1 MNQET
6 LDKFLQLKADG
17 QRTLFFADI
26 EGLEFLFKPLTL
38 EEYNAVVEL
47 EKFLSGAVIND
58 TLLRISVLY
67 CGLHGGLEEWLESGK
82 GGHPDHLSQAIL
94 EVSGFQSQEQFMKIL
109 EEKRY
114 LATQVQSIMEMY
126 ICSAFPS
133 LRPSDIELMTL
144 EEQLDLFAKAEKA
157 IGKEVDFNDAV
168 SSDKKSALNDPRQ
181 DYAVPEGY
189 QSTEH
194 DAMLSPELADLPD
207 WDRIDKNIE
216 SY

>member
-17 QRTLFFADI
+17 QRTLFFANI

-67 CGLHGGLEEWLESGK
+67 CGTLGGLEQWLETGK

-114 LATQVQSIMEMY
+114 LATQIQSIMEMY

-133 LRPSDIELMTL
+133 LKPSDIELMTL

-157 IGKEVDFNDAV
+157 IGKEVDFSEAIP
-168 SSDKKSALNDPRQ
+168 SGQESAPKDPRQ
-181 DYAVPEGY
+181 RYAVPEGH
-189 QSTEH
+189 QSTEA
-194 DAMLSPELADLPD
+194 DALLSSETADIPN
-207 WDRIDKNIE
+207 WNKIE
-216 SY
+216 KGVDSY